1 MTQSV
6 KTATQLQQE
15 FIPPYPMT
23 IADTGLKEGFLEEL
37 IMKDLFLVNFALG
50 REIAARIHLPFK
62 IVEEIL
68 DYLKRQLLVEVRT
81 SGGLADYEYTP
92 TEKGRDRARTFFD
105 HNSYVGACPVPWNRY
120 VDSLKFQTIRRE
132 LVTPR
137 DLEVAFSDIMVNR
150 RTINAVGPA
159 INSGRGMFL
168 FGEAGNGKT
177 SIAERIARS
186 FKGNIFIPYAV
197 EIDGQI
203 IRVFDSHNH
212 EPVSAANYP
221 RDYDNRWVRIQRP
234 CVVVGGELTI
244 DMLEL
249 QFDFGTKLYEAPIQL
264 KANCGLLLIDDF
276 GRQRID
282 HKSLLNRWIVPLEKR
297 VDYLTLH
304 TGKKLEVPFEQLI
317 VFSTNL
323 EPSDLV
329 DEAFLRRIPYK
340 IHIANPTEN
349 EYKWI
354 FLQYCQR
361 TGMPYN
367 EEAVN
372 YLIESQYKSGKRMMR
387 CCHPRDIVDQIINL
401 CTFLQTEPRLSRE
414 YLDYACNVYFAAMG
428 EISSVI

>member
-1 MTQSV
+1 MVQQV
-6 KTATQLQQE
+6 ATNQKEFVPQYPSSIQE
-15 FIPPYPMT
+15 
-23 IADTGLKEGFLEEL
+23 TGLKEGFLEEL
-37 IMKDLFLVNFALG
+37 VLKDIYLVNYALG
-50 REIAARIHLPFK
+50 REIATRTMLPFK
-62 IVEEIL
+62 IIEEIL
-68 DYLKRQLLVEVRT
+68 ESLKRQLLVEVR
-81 SGGLADYEYTP
+81 SAGGLADYEYTP
-92 TEKGRDRARTFFD
+92 TEKGRDRARLYFD
-105 HNSYVGACPVPWNRY
+105 NNSYVGPCPIPWASY
-120 VDSLKFQTIRRE
+120 VESLKAQTIRRE
-132 LVTPR
+132 SVTPR
-137 DLEVAFSDIMVNR
+137 DLEVAFSDIMINR
-150 RTINAVGPA
+150 KTLNSVGPA

-177 SIAERIARS
+177 SIAERIVRS
-186 FKGNIFIPYAV
+186 FKGHIFVPYAV

-203 IRVFDSHNH
+203 IRVYDNHTHNS
-212 EPVSAANYP
+212 VSSANYP
-221 RDYDNRWVRIQRP
+221 KDYDHRWVRVQRP

-249 QFDFGTKLYEAPIQL
+249 QYDYGTRLYEAPLQL

-323 EPSDLV
+323 NPGDLV

-340 IHIANPTEN
+340 INITNPTED
-349 EYKWI
+349 EFKWI

-361 TGMPYN
+361 AGVPYN

-372 YLIESQYKSGKRMMR
+372 YLIETQYRSGRRNMR
-387 CCHPRDIVDQIINL
+387 CCHPRDIVDQVVNL
-401 CTFLQTEPRLSRE
+401 CHFLQTEARLSRE
-414 YLDYACNVYFAAMG
+414 YLDHACAVYFAAMG
-428 EISSVI
+428 K